1 MAVQI
6 PQTVRFELLRRAY
19 AAVRAAGIVVTDE
32 PAAVERLGQPVH
44 LVETPFLNLKVTTP
58 DNLLVMEALL
68 RA

>member
-1 MAVQI
+1 MLLLSAI
-6 PQTVRFELLRRAY
+6 LRRAY

-32 PAAVERLGQPVH
+32 PAAVERLGERVP

-58 DNLLVMEALL
+58 DNLPVVEALL